1 MSQDAAVGP
10 SHVLDLDALTADVY
24 GGDVT
29 RALLFT
35 TQLQPGRHVVRVA
48 LATTLPGLGGQE
60 HHHPHTDEHYL
71 VLDGTADVVIDG
83 TPYRLTAPAL
93 VRVPRGSVHR
103 MSNGGDVP
111 LRYLAF
117 HVADDAF
124 TGGVEHVTA
133 R

>member
-1 MSQDAAVGP
+1 
-10 SHVLDLDALTADVY
+10 VLDLEELTAGVY

-35 TQLQPGRHVVRVA
+35 TQMRPGQHVVRVA
-48 LATTLPGLGGQE
+48 LATTRPGLGGQE

-71 VLDGTADVVIDG
+71 ILDGTADVVIDG
-83 TPYRLTAPAL
+83 AAHRLTAPAL

-103 MSNGGDVP
+103 MSNGGDAP

-117 HVADDAF
+117 HVADDTFSGA
-124 TGGVEHVTA
+124 VEHVTA
-133 R
+133 P